1 MYISLLKNV
10 SCLIG
15 NSSSA
20 IYEAPSFKLPS
31 VNIGSRQDGRVYG
44 KNIVNVKKILA
55 KEIFKKI
62 QFALKMN
69 KKQILNPFIK
79 KNPEKKV
86 IKILKKEKFSKML
99 PKKFFDLK

>member
-44 KNIVNVKKILA
+44 NNILNVKKIHTN
-55 KEIFKKI
+55 EIIKKI
-62 QFALKMN
+62 KFALKMN
-69 KKQILNPFIK
+69 KKRIINPFVK
-79 KNPEKKV
+79 KNPEETV
-86 IKILKKEKFSKML
+86 VKILKKENFSKML
-99 PKKFFDLK
+99 PKKFFDLR

>member
-79 KNPEKKV
+79 K
-86 IKILKKEKFSKML
+86 ILKKKSL
-99 PKKFFDLK
+99 RY